1 MNEKSLELMKRAEF
15 YTNELKNHQV
25 IKNYIDKVSIILK
38 GSTARGNADQYSDV
52 DFVLFAD
59 ESIFQDIIDDY
70 FKAGLTT
77 RNDGVFLPL
86 GEWEGHYN
94 FETFQ
99 KLQSYFDKKD
109 LPQVWEYTNVKLLH
123 DPKDQYKKVLE
134 VNESKVFEAALSL
147 VKRKYLDAQLML
159 DWLRHP
165 LKRTDVVGASLHIS
179 ELVRLL
185 CQICY
190 LIDKKPYPF
199 DKWIFPY
206 IETTTFG
213 KENKQLITDY
223 VMTTGSLTEIVP
235 GLELNEYSQYQKGV
249 ELIEKLVIKIKEV
262 YGDYPWIDEWYLHV

>member
-1 MNEKSLELMKRAEF
+1 MKRAEF
-15 YTNELKNHQV
+15 YTDELKNHQV

-123 DPKDQYKKVLE
+123 DPKDQYKKVLDE
-134 VNESKVFEAALSL
+134 NESKVFEDALSL

-213 KENKQLITDY
+213 KENKQLIIDY

-249 ELIEKLVIKIKEV
+249 ELIEKVVIKIKEV

>member
-1 MNEKSLELMKRAEF
+1 MNKKSQELMKRAEF
-15 YTNELKNHQV
+15 YADELKNHEV
-25 IKNYIDKVSIILK
+25 IKNYVDKVSIILK

-52 DFVLFAD
+52 DFVLFVD
-59 ESIFQDIIDDY
+59 ESIYQNIVDDY
-70 FKAGLTT
+70 FKAGLIQ

-94 FETFQ
+94 FETLQ
-99 KLQSYFDKKD
+99 KLESYFVKKE
-109 LPQVWEYTNVKLLH
+109 LPNVWEYTNVKLLH
-123 DPKDQYKKVLE
+123 DPNDQYKKLLDGISD
-134 VNESKVFEAALSL
+134 NVFEDALSL
-147 VKRKYLDAQLML
+147 VKRKYLDIQLML

-165 LKRTDVVGASLHIS
+165 LKRNDIVGAGLHI
-179 ELVRLL
+179 VDITRMI

-213 KENKQLITDY
+213 KENKQEIIDY
-223 VMTTGSLTEIVP
+223 IMTTGTLAEIIP
-235 GLELNEYSQYQKGV
+235 GLELNEYPQYQQGV
-249 ELIEKLVIKIKEV
+249 DIIIKLMDKIKEE